1 MTGVRER
8 SAGGRAGARA
18 VGLAAALVGLM
29 ATGFA
34 AAAPPAADLPP
45 LPTREELAAEDAD
58 LPALPTRAE
67 LAAEGARGGAELAEE
82 AGSAPPGA
90 IGSPARPG
98 RMIGPGGPP
107 PGVDPGGASTG
118 GEDMAAGTGAPGQPP
133 AGSLVGGP
141 GGGDAADE
149 APAAA
154 GPVAV
159 TTRLTPEPSS
169 IGDRLTLEVSAA
181 YPSGYRVNLPMG
193 LDFAPLHLV
202 SVEEGEP
209 ESTGQGLRKV
219 FKVHLQHFAVGE
231 ARTPSFPLTYVAPDG
246 RVETVRVP
254 PHAFTVASLLA
265 NEADPKRQLEDPP
278 ISLEYPAER
287 AELVIYAS
295 ALALVLGFLAA
306 LLWRRLRRAVAV
318 VIGPPPVP
326 PHERALGALAELEG
340 SNLLETGLYADY
352 YVQLTEITKAYL
364 EGRFGVEALD
374 RTTDELRQALL
385 REGARIAPLQPAE
398 VIAFLQECD
407 LVKFARFAPEIEAA
421 RGDLTRV
428 RAIVEQ
434 TRPDLAPSTAAPA
447 SPGAPAAAGAAGASD
462 VSEGTGPAGQASA
475 EAGAGGAP
483 RAGEEGP
490 R

>member
-1 MTGVRER
+1 MTGVRMMCER
-8 SAGGRAGARA
+8 GRAGARA
-18 VGLAAALVGLM
+18 AGLAAGLVGLVGLAAAGS
-29 ATGFA
+29 A
-34 AAAPPAADLPP
+34 AAAPPPGELPP
-45 LPTREELAAEDAD
+45 LPSRQDLAAE

-67 LAAEGARGGAELAEE
+67 LAAERAQGAADLAGESDSTSPGGIGAP
-82 AGSAPPGA
+82 AG
-90 IGSPARPG
+90 PG
-98 RMIGPGGPP
+98 RMVGPGSPPSGADGPPGRDHPGGP
-107 PGVDPGGASTG
+107 ATG
-118 GEDMAAGTGAPGQPP
+118 GEDMASGTGAPGQLP
-133 AGSLVGGP
+133 AGGLA
-141 GGGDAADE
+141 GGGGGSDEADE
-149 APAAA
+149 APAAE

-169 IGDRLTLEVSAA
+169 IGDRLTLEVTAA
-181 YPSGYRVNLPMG
+181 YPSGFRVNLPMG

-202 SVEEGEP
+202 SVDEGEP

-246 RVETVRVP
+246 RVETVKVP

-318 VIGPPPVP
+318 VVGPPPVP

-340 SNLLETGLYADY
+340 SQLLEIGLYADY

-374 RTTDELRQALL
+374 RTTDELRQALI

-421 RGDLTRV
+421 RGDLARV
-428 RAIVEQ
+428 RTIVEQ
-434 TRPDLAPSTAAPA
+434 TRPDLAP
-447 SPGAPAAAGAAGASD
+447 PAAAPGSAGASD
-462 VSEGTGPAGQASA
+462 VSSGTGPEGQTSS
-475 EAGAGGAP
+475 GAAVEAP